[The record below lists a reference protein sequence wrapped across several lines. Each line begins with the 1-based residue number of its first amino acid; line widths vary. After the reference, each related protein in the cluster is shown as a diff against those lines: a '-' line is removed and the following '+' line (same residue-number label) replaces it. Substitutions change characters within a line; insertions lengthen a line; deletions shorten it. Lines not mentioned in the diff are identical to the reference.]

1 MYCKIFNLIKIDFR
15 GGLEGD
21 EYRPV
26 PAVCI
31 DTYYGSRVATIT
43 PELLSALTPGSW
55 VEKYLKE
62 EVAAC

>member
-1 MYCKIFNLIKIDFR
+1 MKNFYLIKIDFR
-15 GGLEGD
+15 VVLEGD

-26 PAVCI
+26 PAVCS
-31 DTYYGSRVATIT
+31 DTYYGSRVAT
-43 PELLSALTPGSW
+43 PELLPALRPGSW